1 MSGQETASHAQ
12 SQHLDA
18 QLGVLGSL
26 LLDADRWAGEVFLR
40 TQEDQYT
47 GEYRTVFQAAQKLH
61 QAGKPIDPVTVMGVL
76 GSDYTQMLLQ
86 LMELTPTAENC
97 GAYINLLVE
106 QSQIAKL
113 QALGMALAGCRSP
126 QEGAELVEACNR
138 VFTDKRNL
146 AITTATEGYL
156 DFLARQDTE
165 PQYIPWGFRR
175 LSETVLSSLGDLVV
189 LGGRPSA
196 GKTALSLQMAWEQ
209 ARNRKVGFF
218 SLETNPEELFDRL
231 NAMAAGVS
239 STRIRQRTLKDEE
252 RKKILDARGAFQ
264 ERSLEVVNA
273 AGMSVSAIR
282 GVTVA
287 RGYQIVYVDYLQIIS
302 PERGTK
308 PSDRFGA
315 VSQISMDLHRMAVS
329 LGILVVALSQ
339 LSRPERA
346 ARNKAPDLFS
356 LRESGQIEQDADAVM
371 LLYKADE
378 DDPAS
383 QRRLKVAKNKK
394 GFSGGVLELAF
405 DGSTQVFAE
414 ANISRNVQQTL
425 INAGKAAKQ
434 RARGNPAEVVELP
447 GKDPDLPF

>member
-1 MSGQETASHAQ
+1 MNVQGVASQAQ

-26 LLDADRWAGEVFLR
+26 LLDAERWAGEVFLR

-61 QAGKPIDPVTVMGVL
+61 QEGKPIDPVTVMGVL

-97 GAYINLLVE
+97 GAYIDLLVE

-113 QALGMALAGCRSP
+113 QALGMALTGCQNT
-126 QEGAELVEACNR
+126 QEGAALVEECAQ
-138 VFTDKRNL
+138 VFADKRRL
-146 AITTATEGYL
+146 EITTATEGYL
-156 DFLARQDTE
+156 DFLARQDAE
-165 PQYIPWGFRR
+165 AQYIPWGFHR
-175 LSETVLSSLGDLVV
+175 LSETVLSSSGDLVV

-209 ARNRKVGFF
+209 AKDRKVGFF
-218 SLETNPEELFDRL
+218 SLETNPGELFDRL

-239 STRIRQRTLKDEE
+239 STRIRRRALREEE
-252 RKKILDARGAFQ
+252 RTKILAARGEFQ
-264 ERSLEVVNA
+264 GRKLEVINA
-273 AGMSVSAIR
+273 AGMSVSSIR
-282 GVTVA
+282 GVAVA
-287 RGYQIVYVDYLQIIS
+287 RGYQIIYVDYLQIIS
-302 PERGTK
+302 PERGMK

-378 DDPAS
+378 DDPMS

-394 GFSGGVLELAF
+394 GFSGGVLDLDF
-405 DGSTQVFAE
+405 DGATQTFREHKQDHA
-414 ANISRNVQQTL
+414 VQREL
-425 INAGKAAKQ
+425 VDKGRAVKAALRSNAKL
-434 RARGNPAEVVELP
+434 VELP

>member
-1 MSGQETASHAQ
+1 MNVQGVASQAQ

-26 LLDADRWAGEVFLR
+26 LLDAERWAGEVFLR

-61 QAGKPIDPVTVMGVL
+61 QEGKPIDPVTVMGVL

-97 GAYINLLVE
+97 GAYIDLLVE

-113 QALGMALAGCRSP
+113 QALGMALTGCRNT
-126 QEGAELVEACNR
+126 QEGAALVEECAQ
-138 VFTDKRNL
+138 VFADKRRL
-146 AITTATEGYL
+146 EITTATEGYL
-156 DFLARQDTE
+156 DFLARQDAE
-165 PQYIPWGFRR
+165 AQYIPWGFHR
-175 LSETVLSSLGDLVV
+175 LSETVLSSSGDLVV

-209 ARNRKVGFF
+209 AKDRKVGFF
-218 SLETNPEELFDRL
+218 SLETNPGELFDRL

-239 STRIRQRTLKDEE
+239 STRIRRRALREEE
-252 RKKILDARGAFQ
+252 RTKILAARGEFQ
-264 ERSLEVVNA
+264 GRKLEVINA
-273 AGMSVSAIR
+273 AGMSVSSIR
-282 GVTVA
+282 GVAVA
-287 RGYQIVYVDYLQIIS
+287 RGYQIIYVDYLQIIS
-302 PERGTK
+302 PERGMK

-378 DDPAS
+378 DDPMS

-394 GFSGGVLELAF
+394 GFSGGVLDLDF
-405 DGSTQVFAE
+405 DGATQTFREHKQDHA
-414 ANISRNVQQTL
+414 VQREL
-425 INAGKAAKQ
+425 VDKGRAVKAALRSNAKL
-434 RARGNPAEVVELP
+434 VELP

>member
-1 MSGQETASHAQ
+1 M
-12 SQHLDA
+12 
-18 QLGVLGSL
+18 
-26 LLDADRWAGEVFLR
+26 
-40 TQEDQYT
+40 
-47 GEYRTVFQAAQKLH
+47 
-61 QAGKPIDPVTVMGVL
+61 
-76 GSDYTQMLLQ
+76 
-86 LMELTPTAENC
+86 
-97 GAYINLLVE
+97 
-106 QSQIAKL
+106 
-113 QALGMALAGCRSP
+113 
-126 QEGAELVEACNR
+126 
-138 VFTDKRNL
+138 
-146 AITTATEGYL
+146 
-156 DFLARQDTE
+156 
-165 PQYIPWGFRR
+165 
-175 LSETVLSSLGDLVV
+175 LSSLGDLVV

-264 ERSLEVVNA
+264 ERRLEVVNA

-378 DDPAS
+378 DDPVS

-414 ANISRNVQQTL
+414 ANTSRNVQQTL

>member
-1 MSGQETASHAQ
+1 MTGAEAALQEQ
-12 SQHLDA
+12 SQYLDA
-18 QLGVLGSL
+18 QMGVLGSL
-26 LLDADRWAGEVFLR
+26 LLDAERWAGEVFLR

-61 QAGKPIDPVTVMGVL
+61 QEGKPIDPVTVMGVL

-97 GAYINLLVE
+97 GAYIDLLVE

-113 QALGMALAGCRSP
+113 QALGMALTGCRNT
-126 QEGAELVEACNR
+126 QEGAALVEECAQ
-138 VFTDKRNL
+138 VFADKRRL
-146 AITTATEGYL
+146 EITTATEGYL
-156 DFLARQDTE
+156 DFLARQDAE
-165 PQYIPWGFRR
+165 AQYIPWGFHR
-175 LSETVLSSLGDLVV
+175 LSETVLSSSGDLVV

-209 ARNRKVGFF
+209 AKDRKVGFF
-218 SLETNPEELFDRL
+218 SLETNPGELFDRL

-239 STRIRQRTLKDEE
+239 STRIRRRALREEE
-252 RKKILDARGAFQ
+252 RTKILAARGEFQ
-264 ERSLEVVNA
+264 GRKLEVINA
-273 AGMSVSAIR
+273 AGMSVSSIR
-282 GVTVA
+282 GVAVA
-287 RGYQIVYVDYLQIIS
+287 RGYQIIYVDYLQIIS
-302 PERGTK
+302 PERGMK

-378 DDPAS
+378 DDPMS

-394 GFSGGVLELAF
+394 GFSGGVLDLDF
-405 DGSTQVFAE
+405 DGAPQTFREHKQDHA
-414 ANISRNVQQTL
+414 VQREL
-425 INAGKAAKQ
+425 VDKGRAVKAALRSNAKL
-434 RARGNPAEVVELP
+434 VELP

>member
-1 MSGQETASHAQ
+1 MTGAEAALQEQ
-12 SQHLDA
+12 SQYLDA
-18 QLGVLGSL
+18 QMGVLGSL
-26 LLDADRWAGEVFLR
+26 LLDAERWAGEVFLR

-61 QAGKPIDPVTVMGVL
+61 QEGKPIDPVTVMGVL

-97 GAYINLLVE
+97 GAYIDLLVE

-113 QALGMALAGCRSP
+113 QALGMALTGCRNT
-126 QEGAELVEACNR
+126 QEGAALVEECAQ
-138 VFTDKRNL
+138 VFADKRRL
-146 AITTATEGYL
+146 EITTATEGYL
-156 DFLARQDTE
+156 DFLARQDAE
-165 PQYIPWGFRR
+165 AQYIPWGFHR
-175 LSETVLSSLGDLVV
+175 LSETVLSSSGDLVV

-209 ARNRKVGFF
+209 AKDRKVGFF
-218 SLETNPEELFDRL
+218 SLETNPGELFDRL

-239 STRIRQRTLKDEE
+239 STRIRRRALREEE
-252 RKKILDARGAFQ
+252 RTKILAARGEFQ
-264 ERSLEVVNA
+264 GRKLEVINA
-273 AGMSVSAIR
+273 AGMSVSSIR
-282 GVTVA
+282 GVAVA
-287 RGYQIVYVDYLQIIS
+287 RGYQIIYVDYLQIIF
-302 PERGTK
+302 PERGMK

-378 DDPAS
+378 DDPMS

-394 GFSGGVLELAF
+394 GFSGGVLDLDF
-405 DGSTQVFAE
+405 DGATQTFREHKQDHA
-414 ANISRNVQQTL
+414 VQREL
-425 INAGKAAKQ
+425 VDKGRAVKAALRSNAKL
-434 RARGNPAEVVELP
+434 VELP

>member
-1 MSGQETASHAQ
+1 MSGQETASQAQ

-97 GAYINLLVE
+97 GAYIDLLVE

-113 QALGMALAGCRSP
+113 QALGMALTGCRNT
-126 QEGAELVEACNR
+126 QEGAALVEECAQ
-138 VFTDKRNL
+138 VFADKRRL
-146 AITTATEGYL
+146 EITTATEGYL
-156 DFLARQDTE
+156 DFLARQDAE
-165 PQYIPWGFRR
+165 AQYIPWGFHR
-175 LSETVLSSLGDLVV
+175 LSETVLSSSGDLVV

-209 ARNRKVGFF
+209 AKDRKVGFF
-218 SLETNPEELFDRL
+218 SLETNPGELFDRL

-239 STRIRQRTLKDEE
+239 STRIRRRALREEE
-252 RKKILDARGAFQ
+252 RTKILAARGEFQ
-264 ERSLEVVNA
+264 GRKLEVINA
-273 AGMSVSAIR
+273 AGMSVSSIR
-282 GVTVA
+282 GVAVA
-287 RGYQIVYVDYLQIIS
+287 RGYQIIYVDYLQIIS
-302 PERGTK
+302 PERGMK

-378 DDPAS
+378 DDPMS

-394 GFSGGVLELAF
+394 GFSGGVLDLDF
-405 DGSTQVFAE
+405 DGATQTFREHKQDHA
-414 ANISRNVQQTL
+414 VQREL
-425 INAGKAAKQ
+425 VDKGRAVKAALRSNAKL
-434 RARGNPAEVVELP
+434 VELP

>member
-1 MSGQETASHAQ
+1 MTGAEAALQEQ
-12 SQHLDA
+12 SQYLDA
-18 QLGVLGSL
+18 QMGVLGSL
-26 LLDADRWAGEVFLR
+26 LLDAERWAGEVFLR

-61 QAGKPIDPVTVMGVL
+61 QEGKPIDPVTVMGVL

-97 GAYINLLVE
+97 GAYIDLLVE

-113 QALGMALAGCRSP
+113 QALGMALTGCRNT
-126 QEGAELVEACNR
+126 QEGAALVEECAQ
-138 VFTDKRNL
+138 VFADKRRL
-146 AITTATEGYL
+146 EITTATEGYL
-156 DFLARQDTE
+156 DFLARQDAE
-165 PQYIPWGFRR
+165 AQYIPWGFHR
-175 LSETVLSSLGDLVV
+175 LSETVLSSSGDLVV

-209 ARNRKVGFF
+209 AKDRKVGFF
-218 SLETNPEELFDRL
+218 SLETNPGELFDRL

-239 STRIRQRTLKDEE
+239 STRIRRRALREEE
-252 RKKILDARGAFQ
+252 RTKILAARGEFQ
-264 ERSLEVVNA
+264 GRKLEVINA
-273 AGMSVSAIR
+273 AGMSVSSIR
-282 GVTVA
+282 GVAVA
-287 RGYQIVYVDYLQIIS
+287 RGYQIIYVDYLQIIS
-302 PERGTK
+302 PERGMK

-378 DDPAS
+378 DDPMS

-394 GFSGGVLELAF
+394 GFSGGVLDLDF
-405 DGSTQVFAE
+405 DGATQTFREHKQDHA
-414 ANISRNVQQTL
+414 VQREL
-425 INAGKAAKQ
+425 VDKGRAVKAALRSNAKL
-434 RARGNPAEVVELP
+434 VELP

>member
-165 PQYIPWGFRR
+165 P
-175 LSETVLSSLGDLVV
+175 
-189 LGGRPSA
+189 
-196 GKTALSLQMAWEQ
+196 
-209 ARNRKVGFF
+209 
-218 SLETNPEELFDRL
+218 
-231 NAMAAGVS
+231 
-239 STRIRQRTLKDEE
+239 
-252 RKKILDARGAFQ
+252 
-264 ERSLEVVNA
+264 
-273 AGMSVSAIR
+273 
-282 GVTVA
+282 
-287 RGYQIVYVDYLQIIS
+287 
-302 PERGTK
+302 
-308 PSDRFGA
+308 
-315 VSQISMDLHRMAVS
+315 
-329 LGILVVALSQ
+329 
-339 LSRPERA
+339 
-346 ARNKAPDLFS
+346 
-356 LRESGQIEQDADAVM
+356 
-371 LLYKADE
+371 
-378 DDPAS
+378 
-383 QRRLKVAKNKK
+383 
-394 GFSGGVLELAF
+394 
-405 DGSTQVFAE
+405 
-414 ANISRNVQQTL
+414 
-425 INAGKAAKQ
+425 
-434 RARGNPAEVVELP
+434 
-447 GKDPDLPF
+447 

>member
-1 MSGQETASHAQ
+1 MTGAEAALQEQ
-12 SQHLDA
+12 SQYLDA
-18 QLGVLGSL
+18 QMGVLGSL
-26 LLDADRWAGEVFLR
+26 LLDAERWAGEVFLR

-61 QAGKPIDPVTVMGVL
+61 QEGKPIDPVTVMGVL

-97 GAYINLLVE
+97 GAYIDLLVE

-113 QALGMALAGCRSP
+113 QALGMALTGCRNT
-126 QEGAELVEACNR
+126 QECAALVEECAQ
-138 VFTDKRNL
+138 VFADKRRL
-146 AITTATEGYL
+146 EITTATEGYL
-156 DFLARQDTE
+156 DFLARQDAE
-165 PQYIPWGFRR
+165 AQYIPWGFHR
-175 LSETVLSSLGDLVV
+175 LSETVLSSSGDLVV

-209 ARNRKVGFF
+209 AKDRKVGFF
-218 SLETNPEELFDRL
+218 SLETNPGELFDRL

-239 STRIRQRTLKDEE
+239 STRIRRRALREEE
-252 RKKILDARGAFQ
+252 RTKILAARGEFQ
-264 ERSLEVVNA
+264 GRKLEVINA
-273 AGMSVSAIR
+273 AGMSVSSIR
-282 GVTVA
+282 GVAVA
-287 RGYQIVYVDYLQIIS
+287 RGYQIIYVDYLQIIS
-302 PERGTK
+302 PERGMK

-371 LLYKADE
+371 LL
-378 DDPAS
+378 S
-383 QRRLKVAKNKK
+383 
-394 GFSGGVLELAF
+394 
-405 DGSTQVFAE
+405 
-414 ANISRNVQQTL
+414 
-425 INAGKAAKQ
+425 
-434 RARGNPAEVVELP
+434 
-447 GKDPDLPF
+447 

>member
-1 MSGQETASHAQ
+1 M
-12 SQHLDA
+12 
-18 QLGVLGSL
+18 
-26 LLDADRWAGEVFLR
+26 
-40 TQEDQYT
+40 
-47 GEYRTVFQAAQKLH
+47 FQAAQKLH

-97 GAYINLLVE
+97 RAYIDLLVE

-113 QALGMALAGCRSP
+113 QALGMALTGCRSP

-287 RGYQIVYVDYLQIIS
+287 RGYQIVYVDYLQIMS

-378 DDPAS
+378 DDPVS

-394 GFSGGVLELAF
+394 GISGGVLELAF

-414 ANISRNVQQTL
+414 ANTSRNVQQTL